1 MKFKRVMNE
10 SYVHPHSED
19 AISTYRRLANLKE
32 DVEVQEIDEWALNE
46 AAIQHGVQKSD
57 LRHMVLGEDVS
68 LDAASRA
75 LEAQKEIV
83 RSKSDIEEA
92 LEELLDSAE
101 VNHDTGYFDFES
113 LLIEGEMG
121 IGKTSI
127 VSQWCKKHGFNFFK
141 YDIRQAS
148 PESFEGV
155 IANDPDELKFAMR
168 KISRELLIPLS
179 KPNNIFFIDE
189 YNRGRTDIRQKLL
202 DLILN
207 HKLAVPM
214 IADDFETSAKF
225 YEKYGQ
231 LQEDGSLYF
240 PNLLFVVCA
249 QNPYGTRYGGTHEL
263 DAAEVGRFRVRKPE
277 VVNERVLQYL
287 TAKFT
292 DQIQKFT
299 KLGKMYRVKQI
310 KNKLAMAELLLRSP
324 DFFFDTSTERDIIYD
339 KYGNTGK
346 NLDPRALD
354 VVLSGSNG
362 TLENV
367 LDRWDEYCNPRK
379 KAMAENILKDFK
391 EVDDVANGVLND
403 GTDSEVF
410 KQTMPAK
417 DLLTRYLDDPSF
429 ELT

>member
-32 DVEVQEIDEWALNE
+32 DTKVQEIDEWALNE

-75 LEAQKEIV
+75 LEAEKEIV

-92 LEELLDSAE
+92 LDEMLDSAE
-101 VNHDTGYFDFES
+101 INHDTGNFNFET
-113 LLIEGEMG
+113 LLIEGEAG

-127 VSQWCKKHGFNFFK
+127 VSQWCKEHGFTFYK

-179 KPNNIFFIDE
+179 KPNNVFFIDE
-189 YNRGRTDIRQKLL
+189 YNRGRSDIRQKLL

-214 IADDFETSAKF
+214 IADDFEATAKF

-231 LQEDGSLYF
+231 LQEDGTLYF

-249 QNPYGTRYGGTHEL
+249 QNPYGPRYGGTHEL
-263 DAAEVGRFRVRKPE
+263 DAAEVARFKVRNPE
-277 VVNERVLQYL
+277 VINEQVLQYL
-287 TAKFT
+287 TAMFNNQIEKFT
-292 DQIQKFT
+292 E
-299 KLGKMYRVKQI
+299 LGKMGRVKQV
-310 KNKLAMAELLLRSP
+310 KNKIAMAELLLRSP
-324 DFFFDTSTERDIIYD
+324 DFFFDTTAERDIIYN

-346 NLDPRALD
+346 YLDPRSFEFL
-354 VVLSGSNG
+354 LNGSNG
-362 TLENV
+362 TVENV
-367 LDRWDEYCNPRK
+367 LKRWNDYCNRDK
-379 KAMAENILKDFK
+379 KPMAENILKDFK
-391 EVDDVANGVLND
+391 EVDDVANEVLDD
-403 GTDSEVF
+403 GTDSDVF
-410 KQTMPAK
+410 KRTASAK
-417 DLLTRYLDDPSF
+417 ETLLNMIRTASASN
-429 ELT
+429 